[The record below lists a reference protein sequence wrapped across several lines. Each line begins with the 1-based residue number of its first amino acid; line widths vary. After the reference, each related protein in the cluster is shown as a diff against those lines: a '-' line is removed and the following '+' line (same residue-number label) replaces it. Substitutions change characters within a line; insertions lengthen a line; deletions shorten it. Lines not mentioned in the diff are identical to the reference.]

1 MPPPHARAEPPDDPD
16 RRLAG
21 AGPCGRLCN
30 VTGPNP
36 SQASE
41 TAPSPAAPPP
51 PISFARGAPSTD
63 IVDVEGLKEA
73 AVAAFD
79 ADPAGMTGYGT
90 AIGYVPLRRWI
101 AEKHGVPEDH
111 VLVTNGSM
119 QADAFLF
126 DELVTPG
133 TAVVTERPTYDRTLL
148 GLKNRGADL
157 HLVTLQEDGIDVDQ
171 VEALLRSGVRPALAH
186 VIPNFQNPA
195 GYTLALD
202 KRRRLLELASEHG
215 FVVFE
220 DDPYVD
226 VRFSGEPLPRMLE
239 LDGGPESTTVVYACS
254 FSKTVCPGI
263 RVGYL
268 VGPPAIIDRIRVR
281 ATNTYIAP
289 NMVAQGTVNQ
299 YVRGPRFPG
308 ALERV
313 RSALAERVGLLD
325 TALREHLPQATFRR
339 PDGGYFLWVSLPEDE
354 GHDVRR
360 IAREAADRGVAI
372 VPGTD
377 FLLDGGENAFRLAYS
392 DVQPEDVDEGVRR
405 LAAAVAAA
413 R

>member
-1 MPPPHARAEPPDDPD
+1 
-16 RRLAG
+16 
-21 AGPCGRLCN
+21 
-30 VTGPNP
+30 VTGPQTTETP
-36 SQASE
+36 E
-41 TAPSPAAPPP
+41 TAPLPAPPP
-51 PISFARGAPSTD
+51 SPISFARGAPSTD
-63 IVDVEGLKEA
+63 IVDVEGLKQA

-79 ADPAGMTGYGT
+79 TDPAGMTGYGT

-133 TAVVTERPTYDRTLL
+133 SAVITERPTYDRTLL

-157 HLVTLQEDGIDVDQ
+157 HLLTLQEDGIDVDE
-171 VEALLRSGVRPALAH
+171 VEALLRSGVRPVLAH
-186 VIPNFQNPA
+186 IIPNFQNPA
-195 GYTLALD
+195 GYTLSLE
-202 KRRRLLELASEHG
+202 KRHRLLALAREHG
-215 FVVFE
+215 FLIFE

-226 VRFSGEPLPRMLE
+226 IRFSGEPLPRMLD
-239 LDGGPESTTVVYACS
+239 LDGGADSTSVVYACS

-268 VGPPAIIDRIRVR
+268 VGPPALIDRIRVR

-299 YVRGPRFPG
+299 FVRGPRFPA
-308 ALERV
+308 ALDRV

-325 TALREHLPQATFRR
+325 AALRTHLPQATFRR
-339 PDGGYFLWVSLPEDE
+339 PEGGYFLWVSLPADE
-354 GHDVRR
+354 GHDVKR
-360 IAREAADRGVAI
+360 IAKEAADRGVAI

-377 FLLDGGENAFRLAYS
+377 FLLEGGENAFRLAFS
-392 DVQPEDVDEGVRR
+392 AVQPEDVEEGVRR

-413 R
+413 RG

>member
-1 MPPPHARAEPPDDPD
+1 VS
-16 RRLAG
+16 
-21 AGPCGRLCN
+21 GPS
-30 VTGPNP
+30 TEQTP
-36 SQASE
+36 E
-41 TAPSPAAPPP
+41 TKPATST
-51 PISFARGAPSTD
+51 ISFARGAPSTD
-63 IVDVEGLKEA
+63 IVDVQGLKEA

-101 AEKHGVPEDH
+101 AEQHGVPEDH

-126 DELVTPG
+126 DELVSPG
-133 TAVVTERPTYDRTLL
+133 AAVVTERPTYDRTLL
-148 GLKNRGADL
+148 GLKNRGADV
-157 HLVTLQEDGIDVDQ
+157 HLVTLREDGIDVEE
-171 VEALLRSGVRPALAH
+171 VAALLRSGVRPVLAH

-195 GYTLALD
+195 GYTLSLE
-202 KRRRLLELASEHG
+202 KRRRLLELAHEYD
-215 FVVFE
+215 FLVFE

-239 LDGGPESTTVVYACS
+239 LDGSADSTTVVYACS

-268 VGPPAIIDRIRVR
+268 VGPPALIDRIRVR

-289 NMVAQGTVNQ
+289 NMVAQGTVHQ
-299 YVRGPRFPG
+299 FVTGPRFAG
-308 ALERV
+308 ALETV
-313 RSALAERVGLLD
+313 KSALAERVGLLD
-325 TALREHLPQATFRR
+325 RALREHLPQATFRR
-339 PDGGYFLWVSLPEDE
+339 PDGGYFLWVTLPADE

-360 IAREAADRGVAI
+360 ITKEAAARGVAI

-377 FLLDGGENAFRLAYS
+377 FLLEGGDNAFRLAYS
-392 DVQPEDVDEGVRR
+392 AVQPGDVDEGVRR
-405 LAAAVAAA
+405 LAAAVEAA
-413 R
+413 RG